1 VKHLNFIFIFRRFKH
16 HMRLVLCVLAGSI
29 LNEKTVQEENH
40 FKRNILDGINLAALS
55 IRSTDRSSSSL

>member
-1 VKHLNFIFIFRRFKH
+1 
-16 HMRLVLCVLAGSI
+16 MRLVLCVLAGSI